1 MVVGLEGPHEI
12 IPPWLRSHIS
22 REDLLVVTKAIHT
35 AEAPT
40 DGEIVPV
47 IVHRSVSSSHIGTVC
62 VLALWLV
69 AIASALAV
77 GLHNEWVQLASL
89 LGFLTVFGWWLGT
102 LDSVIR
108 LLTPSAEIE
117 RAVWQRAKAE
127 FLDQKIGHTKRA
139 TGVLLFL
146 SMTEHRAIV
155 LADQAISAKF
165 NQDSWQEVCN
175 RLVAGLKGGDL
186 KEGLVSAINLSGS
199 MMTKHFPAVDG
210 GSNQLPDRLVIRE

>member
-1 MVVGLEGPHEI
+1 VFPAERLRRTFADPRVMVK
-12 IPPWLRSHIS
+12 PPL
-22 REDLLVVTKAIHT
+22 A
-35 AEAPT
+35 AERLYP
-40 DGEIVPV
+40 
-47 IVHRSVSSSHIGTVC
+47 
-62 VLALWLV
+62 ALH
-69 AIASALAV
+69 AGAV
-77 GLHNEWVQLASL
+77 G
-89 LGFLTVFGWWLGT
+89 
-102 LDSVIR
+102 
-108 LLTPSAEIE
+108 AEIE

-155 LADQAISAKF
+155 LADHSISAKF

-175 RLVAGLKGGDL
+175 RLVAGLKSGDL

-210 GSNQLPDRLVIRE
+210 GGNQLPDRLVIRE